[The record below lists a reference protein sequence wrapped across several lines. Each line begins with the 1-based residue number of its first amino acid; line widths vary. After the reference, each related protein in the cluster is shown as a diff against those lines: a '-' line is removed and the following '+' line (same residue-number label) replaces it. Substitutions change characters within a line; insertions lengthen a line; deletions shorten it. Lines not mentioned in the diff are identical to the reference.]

1 LRLDALNPI
10 VSNINHVYDSV
21 LALIY
26 PQACAVCGDSVESRR
41 DGVAC
46 AQCWASVAPLDG
58 KTTQCWKCG
67 APSRDGVTPVKR
79 EAIRCGLCDDFA
91 FTAARSCGRYE
102 GALRACILALK
113 REPVVARELAA
124 RLYQAQQYSPI
135 NRADF
140 IVPVPLHPDRERERG
155 FNQAVV
161 LARALANESH
171 LPFDEHSLVRRL
183 HTERHRAGMDARARR
198 ESVAGAF
205 EVRHPKLISGR
216 CVLLVDDVFT
226 TGATVSECA
235 SVLRDSGA
243 AEVFVL
249 TVARA

>member
-1 LRLDALNPI
+1 LNPI
-10 VSNINHVYDSV
+10 VSNINHVFDSV

-46 AQCWASVAPLDG
+46 ARCWASIAPTDDN
-58 KTTQCWKCG
+58 TAQCWKCG
-67 APSRDGVTPVKR
+67 ALNREGVTAVRR
-79 EAIRCGLCDDFA
+79 EAIRCGRCDDFA
-91 FTAARSCGRYE
+91 FTAARSCGPYE
-102 GALRACILALK
+102 GALRACILSLK
-113 REPVVARELAA
+113 REPVVAQELGA
-124 RLYQAQQYSPI
+124 RLYQAQQLSPI
-135 NRADF
+135 NRAQL

-155 FNQAVV
+155 FNQAIV
-161 LARALANESH
+161 LARALANKSQ
-171 LPFDEHSLVRRL
+171 LPLDEHSLVRGV
-183 HTERHRAGMDARARR
+183 HTDRHRAGMDSRARC

-205 EVRHPKLISGR
+205 HVRHPKLIYGR